1 MKKHE
6 KVRNEWLVKTGHARP
21 EIPGYDPEMAKRQF
35 PRTVSVWNGFLRE
48 EFTVG
53 AAGHSSSFPTRLLF
67 LEKNSYGYGGH
78 NFLIISL

>member
-1 MKKHE
+1 MAG
-6 KVRNEWLVKTGHARP
+6 KTGHARP

-53 AAGHSSSFPTRLLF
+53 GRRAFIVFPDKAVVSG
-67 LEKNSYGYGGH
+67 KNSCGYGGR